1 MKKRSF
7 TLIELLT
14 VIAIIAILAGMLLP
28 ALGKARESA
37 RQSECMNNLK
47 QLGTAMVAF
56 ADDNKGRYFTPST
69 ADFLD
74 DDALYEATF
83 KPLLKNYMGNSEKSL
98 MCPNSDQKS
107 SMIPSNYGC
116 NSVSVGR
123 RVTKVERTSTFPLFQ
138 DYITDDV
145 QDLVDNGGYTGNV
158 KWCLTPTGN
167 TATIVTGSGRI
178 TAAKLDSSRSNQ
190 AYGDNHRG
198 QIDIVFADGHVG
210 KFMHSVLGDD
220 GSTSSPTPQG
230 KGDVNSVCYSLNGTY
245 DN

>member
-1 MKKRSF
+1 MKKQSF

-47 QLGTAMVAF
+47 QLGTAMISF
-56 ADDNKGRYFTPST
+56 ADDNKGRYFSPT
-69 ADFLD
+69 AAQLAD
-74 DDALYEATF
+74 DDAFYDVTF
-83 KPLLKNYMGNSEKSL
+83 KPLLKTYMGNSEKSL

-107 SMIPSNYGC
+107 SIIPSNYGC

-123 RVTKVERTSTFPLFQ
+123 RVTRVDRTSTFPLFQ
-138 DYITDDV
+138 DYLTDDV
-145 QDLVDNGGYTGNV
+145 QALIDAGGYTGAA
-158 KWCLTPTGN
+158 KLCLTPTGS
-167 TATIVTGSGRI
+167 ASTIIAGNGKI
-178 TAAKLDSSRSNQ
+178 TEAKLDSSRSNQ

-210 KFMHSVLGDD
+210 KFNHNVLGDD

>member
-1 MKKRSF
+1 MKRQSF

-47 QLGTAMVAF
+47 QLGTAMVSF
-56 ADDNKGRYFTPST
+56 ADDNKGRYFTPSV
-69 ADFLD
+69 ADFTD

-83 KPLLKNYMGNSEKSL
+83 KPLLKTYMGNSEKSL

-107 SMIPSNYGC
+107 SIIPSNYAC
-116 NSVSVGR
+116 NSVSLGR

-138 DYITDDV
+138 DYFTDDV
-145 QDLVDNGGYTGNV
+145 KALVDAGGYTGNV

-167 TATIVTGSGRI
+167 TAAIFAGNGKI
-178 TAAKLDSSRSNQ
+178 TAASLDSSRSNQ

-220 GSTSSPTPQG
+220 GSTTTPSSQG
-230 KGDVNSVCYSLNGTY
+230 KGDMDSVCYSLNGTY
-245 DN
+245 NN

>member
-1 MKKRSF
+1 MKKQSF

-47 QLGTAMVAF
+47 QLGTAMISF
-56 ADDNKGRYFTPST
+56 ADDNKGRYFTPT
-69 ADFLD
+69 AAQLGD
-74 DDALYEATF
+74 DDAFYDVTF
-83 KPLLKNYMGNSEKSL
+83 KPLLKTYMGNSEKSL

-107 SMIPSNYGC
+107 SIIPSNYGC
-116 NSVSVGR
+116 NSVSIGR
-123 RVTKVERTSTFPLFQ
+123 RVTKVDRPTTFPLFQ

-145 QDLVDNGGYTGNV
+145 ADLVDKGGYTGNV
-158 KWCLTPTGN
+158 KFCLTPTGS
-167 TATIVTGSGRI
+167 TATIIAGSGKI
-178 TAAKLDSSRSNQ
+178 TEAKLDSSRSNQ

-198 QIDIVFADGHVG
+198 QIDIVFADGHVD
-210 KFMHSVLGDD
+210 KLMHSVLGDD
-220 GSTSSPTPQG
+220 GSTATPTPQG
-230 KGDVNSVCYSLNGTY
+230 KGSVSSICYSINGTY

>member
-1 MKKRSF
+1 MRKQSF

-47 QLGTAMVAF
+47 QLGTAMISF

-69 ADFLD
+69 TDISGGGTD
-74 DDALYEATF
+74 LYEATF

-107 SMIPSNYGC
+107 AWIPSNYAC
-116 NSVSVGR
+116 NSVSIGR

-138 DYITDDV
+138 DYYSDDLA
-145 QDLVDNGGYTGNV
+145 DLVANGGYSNQDY
-158 KWCLTPTGN
+158 CLTPTGRI
-167 TATIVTGSGRI
+167 ATIAAGSGKI
-178 TAAKLDSSRSNQ
+178 TEGSLDSSRSNQ

-198 QIDIVFADGHVG
+198 QLDIVFADGHVA
-210 KFMHSVLGDD
+210 KFNHNVLGDD
-220 GSTSSPTPQG
+220 GSTTTPSSQG